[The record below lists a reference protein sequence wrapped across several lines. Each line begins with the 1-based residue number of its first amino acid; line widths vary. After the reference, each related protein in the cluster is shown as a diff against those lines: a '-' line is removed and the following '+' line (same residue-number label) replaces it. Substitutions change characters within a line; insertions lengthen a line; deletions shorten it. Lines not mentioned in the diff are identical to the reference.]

1 MTRLLELGA
10 IPIINENDTV
20 ATDEILMTG
29 ENDTLSAIVAA
40 GMKADL
46 LIILSDIDGLF
57 DSDPRVNAGAKL
69 IKEVRELTPEIVSL
83 AGGKGSDLGTGGMST
98 KLKAARVAMDAGVDM
113 VIANS
118 SDPMIL
124 YDILDGA
131 PIGTRFYGKQLS
143 R

>member
-1 MTRLLELGA
+1 
-10 IPIINENDTV
+10 
-20 ATDEILMTG
+20 
-29 ENDTLSAIVAA
+29 
-40 GMKADL
+40 
-46 LIILSDIDGLF
+46 
-57 DSDPRVNAGAKL
+57 
-69 IKEVRELTPEIVSL
+69 
-83 AGGKGSDLGTGGMST
+83 MST

-131 PIGTRFYGKQLS
+131 PIGTRFYGKRLS